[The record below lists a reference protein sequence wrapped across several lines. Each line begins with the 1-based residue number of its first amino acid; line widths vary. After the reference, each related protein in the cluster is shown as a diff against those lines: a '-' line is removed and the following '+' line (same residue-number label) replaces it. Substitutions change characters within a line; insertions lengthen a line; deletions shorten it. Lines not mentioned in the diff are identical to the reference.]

1 MSGARPSPTTA
12 LIITSGF
19 LAGAFL
25 TQTPAAAHSGHGT
38 SGTDSGLLHLL
49 FSLHHLGAMIAVGIL
64 AATIGVLT
72 VAVGFRRMAVVLGA
86 ILSGTGLAVLLG
98 V

>member
-1 MSGARPSPTTA
+1 MSARRPSPITA
-12 LIITSGF
+12 LTIIGGV
-19 LAGAFL
+19 LAGALL
-25 TQTPAAAHSGHGT
+25 TQTPVSAHSGHGT
-38 SGTDSGLLHLL
+38 SGTDSGLLHFL

-72 VAVGFRRMAVVLGA
+72 VVVGFRRMAVVLGA
-86 ILSGTGLAVLLG
+86 IVSGAGLAVLLG